1 MLQKICEIYICFIKF
16 AVSSIGGNI
25 HNVPGQQFQIKQ
37 VHVNLNRES
46 LKDPKQF
53 QKMFQLHISHCK

>member
-1 MLQKICEIYICFIKF
+1 MLQNICEIFLIIIKF
-16 AVSSIGGNI
+16 AVSSIGGHI

-46 LKDPKQF
+46 LKDPKQL
-53 QKMFQLHISHCK
+53 KMFQLHISHCK